1 MIILT
6 GGAGFIGSNILE
18 RLNQDGEED
27 ILVVDNLTSSE
38 KYRNLVGKKFRDF
51 VSKNDFLAMLEAGKF
66 KGIQAILHQGA
77 CTDTLE
83 YNGDYM
89 MRNNFEYSKSLLH
102 YALVKKIPMVYAS
115 SAAVY
120 GHSEV
125 AVEDAGDEAPLN
137 IYGYSKHLFDQ
148 YAKRFFNESESTIV
162 GLRYFNVYGY
172 GEAHKGKMSSMVFQ
186 LANQVRETGVAR
198 LFGGI
203 GKYGPGEQTRDFVFV
218 DDLVDMNL
226 HFLRGPVLRTVVNAG
241 TGVSSSWNDLANAV
255 INHLGKGKIEYF
267 DFPESLKDKYQFN
280 TRASGEK
287 LRKLGYEKRFATL
300 SEGVGTYLEKIR
312 VADSKYSANAKV

>member
-6 GGAGFIGSNILE
+6 GGAGFIGSNLLE
-18 RLNQDGEED
+18 RLNQDGQND
-27 ILVVDNLTSSE
+27 ILVVDNLTSSD
-38 KYRNLVGKKFRDF
+38 KYRNLVGKRFSDF
-51 VSKNDFLAMLEAGKF
+51 VPKNEFLASLEAGKF

-102 YALVKKIPMVYAS
+102 FALGKNIPMVYAS

-125 AVEDAGDEAPLN
+125 ADEDASDEAPLN
-137 IYGYSKHLFDQ
+137 IYGYSKLLFDQ
-148 YAKRFFNESESTIV
+148 YAKRFFNEAESTVV
-162 GLRYFNVYGY
+162 GLRYFNVYGN

-203 GKYGPGEQTRDFVFV
+203 GKYGPGEQTRDFVYV
-218 DDLVDMNL
+218 DDLVAMNL
-226 HFLRGPVLRTVVNAG
+226 HFLRGPVLQSVVNAG

-255 INHLGKGKIEYF
+255 IHHLGKGKIEYF
-267 DFPESLKDKYQFN
+267 AFPESLKDKYQFN
-280 TRASGEK
+280 TRASLEK
-287 LRKLGYEKRFATL
+287 LRKLGYENEFSTL
-300 SEGVGTYLEKIR
+300 ADGVAKYLEKMPIE
-312 VADSKYSANAKV
+312 AAKFSSGMA

>member
-18 RLNQDGEED
+18 RLNQDGEDD
-27 ILVVDNLTSSE
+27 ILVVDNLTNSD
-38 KYRNLVGKKFRDF
+38 KYRNLVGKRFRDF
-51 VSKNDFLAMLEAGKF
+51 IPKNEFLPLLVAGNF
-66 KGIQAILHQGA
+66 QGVRAILHQGA

-83 YNGDYM
+83 YDGEYM

-102 YALVKKIPMVYAS
+102 FAIDHKIPMICAS

-125 AVEDAGDEAPLN
+125 AREDAGDEAPLN
-137 IYGYSKHLFDQ
+137 IYGYSKLLFDQ
-148 YAKRFFNESESTIV
+148 YAMRLFSQSESTIV
-162 GLRYFNVYGY
+162 GLRYFNVYGN

-186 LANQVRETGVAR
+186 LANQVRDTGVAR

-203 GKYGPGEQTRDFVFV
+203 GKYGPGEQTRDFVYV
-218 DDLVDMNL
+218 DDLVEMNL
-226 HFLRGPVLRTVVNAG
+226 HFLRGRVTKTVVNAG

-255 INHLGKGKIEYF
+255 ILHLGKGKIEYF

-280 TRASGEK
+280 TRASLEK
-287 LRKLGYEKRFATL
+287 LRQLGYEREFSSLAN
-300 SEGVGTYLEKIR
+300 GVAKYLEKMPIE
-312 VADSKYSANAKV
+312 AAQFSSGMA